1 MGMKRKFRYV
11 ELFAGCGG
19 MSLGLEAAGFNLAF
33 ASEISPMAAETYA
46 YNLLPNKLEDAFW
59 IKSNYDRVAMKK
71 RLSENPNSIKRNSH
85 EDFKSPLDLPNKR
98 PFLLVGDISTFIKEI
113 QGSKEK
119 EFRKHIGPVDLLSG
133 GPPCQSFSSAGKREA
148 NNKRNNLF
156 LQFARMASILQP
168 KIVLF
173 ENVSGILRPFT
184 NGKGTLKHAWFE
196 ITKEFIGKN
205 YVPACFHID
214 TKDFGFPQ
222 QRRRF
227 FMIALN
233 KDLLEGI
240 SANNSTYFKKLNKL
254 FGGPRQL
261 YQDFHGRNGNKNRI
275 PYNKK
280 RAGRLLFDSTNGS
293 WQEECQ
299 LLFGTTQSRNYNT
312 VKDAIDSIK
321 NLEEKYHTGVGKYG
335 QYLKHQFASVQPR
348 NSQGKLQNHENR
360 THTDLVKV
368 RFMLLQA
375 VTELDDETRQ
385 LYFKTIKR
393 SNLRETGIPNPLIKA
408 LMDHTLGFLDS
419 NNSMYK
425 WGPCR
430 EIAGESEVRSLIV
443 KIKSR
448 KYSQR
453 ALIPGQPSPAQLS
466 IPDDLCH
473 YDKKNPRTLTARE
486 MARIQTFPDW
496 FVFKNKPTTGGQR
509 RSYEVPW
516 YTQIGNAVPPLLAK
530 VIGSNLRNLLEH
542 FENR

>member
-1 MGMKRKFRYV
+1 MGIKRELRYV

-33 ASEISPMAAETYA
+33 ASEISPMASETYA

-59 IKSNYDRVAMKK
+59 IKSDYNKRAIKK
-71 RLSENPNSIKRNSH
+71 RLKENPNSIKPNPH
-85 EDFKSPLDLPNKR
+85 IDFKTPLDLPNKR
-98 PFLLVGDISTFIKEI
+98 PFLLVGNISTFIKKI
-113 QGSKEK
+113 QNSNEK
-119 EFRKHIGPVDLLSG
+119 EFRKHIGPIDLLSG
-133 GPPCQSFSSAGKREA
+133 GPPCQSFSFAGKREV

-156 LQFARMASILQP
+156 LQFARMASILRP

-184 NGKGTLKHAWFE
+184 NGDGTLKHAWFE
-196 ITKEFIGKN
+196 IIKEFMVNN
-205 YVPACFHID
+205 YVPACFHMN
-214 TKDFGFPQ
+214 TKELGIPQ
-222 QRRRF
+222 QRKRF

-233 KDLLEGI
+233 KDLLESI
-240 SANNSTYFKKLNKL
+240 RAKDSTYFKKIIKL
-254 FGGPRQL
+254 FDGPWQL
-261 YQDFHGRNGNKNRI
+261 YQDFHERNGNKNKI
-275 PYNKK
+275 QYNKK
-280 RAGRLLFDSTNGS
+280 RAGSLLFDSSNGS

-299 LLFGTTQSRNYNT
+299 LLFGITPSCNYNT

-321 NLEEKYHTGVGKYG
+321 NLEEKYHTGAGKYG
-335 QYLKHQFASVQPR
+335 QYLKRQFASVQPKD
-348 NSQGKLQNHENR
+348 SQGNLQNHENR
-360 THTDLVKV
+360 THSDLVKA

-375 VTELDDETRQ
+375 VTELDSETRQ

-393 SNLRETGIPNPLIKA
+393 SNLRKTSIPKPLVEA
-408 LMDHTLGFLDS
+408 LMDHTLGFLDN

-430 EIAGESEVRSLIV
+430 VVAGESEVRSLI
-443 KIKSR
+443 IKLKS
-448 KYSQR
+448 KKHSQQ
-453 ALIPGQPSPAQLS
+453 ALKPEQPAPAQVS
-466 IPDDLCH
+466 IPDDQCH

-496 FVFKNKPTTGGQR
+496 FVFKNKPTTGGQK

-530 VIGSNLRNLLEH
+530 VIGSNLRNLLERL
-542 FENR
+542 ENR